1 MEVSY
6 LDLAAEHLLLRLQPL
21 NRTLAQAVKWQRK
34 QAAQLQRPEITP
46 LCVTDEQINL
56 LLRNVMA
63 LGGTAEWNGP
73 CKPTRDEVELQ
84 TRLRNCVHAVHGKLP
99 MDRLQETLL
108 LGDIEMD
115 CLLLCAAPELHRDY
129 ERIFAYIH
137 DDLNRRF
144 PSVELLSSLLASSF
158 QEGLARRRL
167 IGPFGTLR
175 RMGLI
180 EEFGEKQPTDLRQ
193 ELRLA
198 PGLFQFLTGI
208 AGIDFGRFRDAD
220 VIDTSDNAPLPPGL
234 EPKAI
239 SQATGALASG
249 KISVLGLWGPQHSPV
264 PDVVRAISHAANRRL
279 RRWHIENPGDS
290 VEQLRRL
297 EAALL
302 LASASSSWLWVHI
315 DSPLHH
321 GDNGLL
327 EAISERLAF
336 SEVTLFISSAM
347 PWRPKT
353 LLEKRAYA
361 ELELQTPT
369 TDHRSSLWLKSV
381 PELDPGYAESLAA
394 QFKLGGADIQTAAR
408 FARNQITALPQPSS
422 NGTAL
427 RSNLEKACANISRPT
442 LYKFATLVKPKR
454 GPSDLILPD
463 DLHKQVMEIA
473 SFHRVWGTVTE
484 DWGFGRLMTG
494 KCGLRALFAGPSG
507 TGKTL
512 AAEVIAGE
520 LDMSLLRV
528 DLARI
533 LSKWVGETEQHLESM
548 FREAEGSHAVLYFDE
563 ADSLYGKRG
572 EIQHGVDR
580 FANLEVSYLLQRIED
595 FEGIIILSSNLT
607 ENIDEAFKR
616 RFQFLLRFPR
626 PEQAE
631 RRKIWDIAF
640 PIRSALD
647 PTIDL
652 DQLSKIEMTGAAIV
666 DSARTAALFAAERG
680 QKSIA
685 LDQLSEAI
693 SRTFRREDRMFVFPQ
708 SPSSIPR
715 HARR

>member
-1 MEVSY
+1 
-6 LDLAAEHLLLRLQPL
+6 L
-21 NRTLAQAVKWQRK
+21 T
-34 QAAQLQRPEITP
+34 
-46 LCVTDEQINL
+46 
-56 LLRNVMA
+56 
-63 LGGTAEWNGP
+63 
-73 CKPTRDEVELQ
+73 
-84 TRLRNCVHAVHGKLP
+84 
-99 MDRLQETLL
+99 
-108 LGDIEMD
+108 
-115 CLLLCAAPELHRDY
+115 
-129 ERIFAYIH
+129 
-137 DDLNRRF
+137 
-144 PSVELLSSLLASSF
+144 
-158 QEGLARRRL
+158 
-167 IGPFGTLR
+167 GPFGTLR
-175 RMGLI
+175 RLGLI

-198 PGLFQFLTGI
+198 PGLFQFLTGT

-220 VIDTSDNAPLPPGL
+220 VIDTSDSALLPPGL

-279 RRWHIENPGDS
+279 RRWCIENPGDS
-290 VEQLRRL
+290 AEQLRRL

-302 LASASSSWLWVHI
+302 LASASSSWLWIHI
-315 DSPLHH
+315 DSRLHN

-336 SEVTLFISSAM
+336 SEVTLFLSSAL
-347 PWRPKT
+347 PWRPKA

-369 TDHRSSLWLKSV
+369 TDHRSSLWMKSV
-381 PELDPGYAESLAA
+381 PELDQRYAESLAT

-408 FARNQITALPQPSS
+408 YARNQITALPQPSS

-454 GPSDLILPD
+454 GPNDLILPN
-463 DLHKQVMEIA
+463 DLHKQVLEIA
-473 SFHRVWGTVTE
+473 SFHRVWGMVTE

-494 KCGLRALFAGPSG
+494 KSGLRALFAGPSG

-595 FEGIIILSSNLT
+595 FEGIVILSSNLS

-616 RFQFLLRFPR
+616 RFQFVLRFPR
-626 PEQAE
+626 PDEAE
-631 RRKIWDIAF
+631 RRRIWEIAF
-640 PIRSALD
+640 PDRSFLD
-647 PTIDL
+647 AAIDL
-652 DQLSKIEMTGAAIV
+652 NQLAKLEMTGAAIV
-666 DSARTAALFAAERG
+666 DSARTAALFAAEVG
-680 QKSIA
+680 QKTISA
-685 LDQLSEAI
+685 DQITEAI
-693 SRTFRREDRMFVFPQ
+693 ARTFRREDRVLAVSQPR
-708 SPSSIPR
+708 PSLQTR
-715 HARR
+715 FRR